1 MEGKMEQAVNE
12 IKRLKAC
19 INNLISVQALPAIW
33 SGGQPSQIVSALLDM
48 LVEMLSLDFAYARL
62 KDSTGGAPLEV
73 VRLAQDR
80 NLTAQPQMIGRAL
93 NPWLGDFPRTSPLLV
108 RNPIGDGDVSVLL
121 LRLGLQAEM
130 GVFVA
135 GSKRR
140 DFPTQT
146 ERLLLNVAANQATIG
161 LQEARLLSE
170 QKRVAD
176 ELDQRVGQRT
186 SQLLAANEELE
197 NEIAERKRAEEQL
210 SQSEKQLRDL
220 IETIPAMAF
229 VTRPDGSSEFASRPW
244 IEYSGMSAEQTAGSG
259 WEVTLHP
266 DDVEQHL
273 AKWRDSRTTGQ
284 PFENEARHRDAHGN
298 YRWLLA
304 RAVPLRDEQ
313 GNVLKW
319 YGALTDIEDRKR
331 AEALLAGEKRIL
343 EMVAKGDS
351 LTQIL
356 DSLCRLAEQQ
366 ATGVLASILLLEGD
380 RLRHGGAP
388 NLPKAYTDAIDGLT
402 IGPSV
407 GSCGTAA
414 YRGEQVIVEDIAT
427 DPLWADY
434 RTAALQHSL
443 RACWSTPVFSSQGK
457 VIATF
462 AMYYR
467 EPRSPAVRDQQIIEQ
482 ITHLA
487 GIAIERKL
495 TQDKLS
501 QSERSLAEAQRL
513 THTGS
518 FVWDIKTKQALYL
531 SDEWY
536 RIYGFDPD
544 KDERAWDERLK
555 RIYPEDLPKW
565 QAAVDR
571 AINEKSDYEL
581 EYRLVLPNGTTKYV
595 RLIAHPILN
604 RVGDVVQFMG
614 SVTDITDRKRAEA
627 LLTGEKRLLEMIA
640 TGVPFKEILN
650 TLCLIIEEQRNGTLA
665 SILLLNP
672 DGVHLNVVAGPNL
685 PNEWTQQMEKLP
697 IGPCAGSCGTAAYKG
712 SPIIVSDIA
721 TDPLWNV
728 AEHRASALKHGLRAS
743 WSNPILSSQGRVLG
757 TFCMYYGEPGSPTSQ
772 DLELIELATHL
783 ARVAVERDRAEEAL
797 RTSEQL
803 ARSHVD
809 VMMRSLDVLATEAAP
824 EKFIAEMLRTIGQH
838 LHARGVLL
846 WLRNQEEDSLRL
858 HLVIEGDQQ
867 VAPDPEHPFVKDPQ
881 AWKRSLQEM
890 LFTKGPVVCDDI
902 EHDPRISA
910 EFREYLMNRGRKKF
924 LAIPMFVLGEVRG
937 FIGIQHVERGAY
949 RPEEIELAQALAH
962 HVMLATHVAELAEQR
977 RHAVVFQERTR
988 MARDI
993 HDTLAQ
999 GFTGVIIQLDTS
1011 VEALRDEEPEEAAK
1025 HIRRARELARESLTE
1040 ARRSVHALRPQALEK
1055 ATFADALRAIITN
1068 TTAGTSLRTGFQLK
1082 GRPRELQ
1089 PAVEENLLHI
1099 GQEALSNALKH
1110 ARATKFQARLSFD
1123 SDAVRLELRDNG
1135 KGFVV
1140 DYANGGG
1147 IGLIGMRE
1155 RAEQIGARLAVTS
1168 KPGKG
1173 TKITAVS
1180 AYQEPATK

>member
-1 MEGKMEQAVNE
+1 MEAEMEQAVNE

-33 SGGQPSQIVSALLDM
+33 SGGQPSQIVSALLDI
-48 LVEMLSLDFAYARL
+48 LLEMLSLDFAYARL
-62 KDSTGGAPLEV
+62 KDSTGGAPLEM

-80 NLTAQPQMIGRAL
+80 NLFVEPQMIGRAL
-93 NPWLGDFPRTSPLLV
+93 NPWLGDFPHASLV

-135 GSKRR
+135 GSKRA

-170 QKRVAD
+170 QKRVAE
-176 ELDQRVGQRT
+176 ELDQRVAQRT

-197 NEIAERKRAEEQL
+197 NEIAERKRAEEAVR
-210 SQSEKQLRDL
+210 QSEKQLRDL

-229 VTRPDGSSEFASRPW
+229 VTRPDGSNEFVSRPW
-244 IEYSGMSAEQTAGSG
+244 IEYSGLSAEQTAGSG

-273 AKWRDSRTTGQ
+273 AKWRVSWTTGQ

-298 YRWLLA
+298 YRWLLV
-304 RAVPLRDEQ
+304 RAVPLRDER
-313 GNVLKW
+313 GNVVKW
-319 YGALTDIEDRKR
+319 YGTAIDVQDRKR
-331 AEALLAGEKRIL
+331 AEALLAGEKRVL
-343 EMVAKGDS
+343 EMVTKGNS

-356 DSLCRLAEQQ
+356 DALCRLAEQQ

-388 NLPKAYTDAIDGLT
+388 SLPKAYTDAIDGAA
-402 IGPSV
+402 IGPCV

-414 YRGEQVIVEDIAT
+414 YCGKQVIVEDIAT

-434 RTAALQHSL
+434 RDAALPHSL

-467 EPRSPAVRDQQIIEQ
+467 EPRSPTVRDQQIIEQ

-487 GIAIERKL
+487 EIAIERKL
-495 TQDKLS
+495 TQDNLS
-501 QSERSLAEAQRL
+501 QSERNLADAQRL

-531 SDEWY
+531 SDEWH

-544 KDERAWDERLK
+544 VNEHAWDERLK

-581 EYRLVLPNGTTKYV
+581 EYRLVLANGTTKYA

-604 RVGDVVQFMG
+604 SSGDVVQFMG
-614 SVTDITDRKRAEA
+614 SVTDITERKQAEA

-640 TGVPFKEILN
+640 TGVPLKEILN
-650 TLCLIIEEQRNGTLA
+650 TLCLIIEEQRSGTLA
-665 SILLLNP
+665 SVLLLNP

-685 PNEWTQQMEKLP
+685 PNEWTRQMEKLP
-697 IGPCAGSCGTAAYKG
+697 IGPCAGSCGTATYRG
-712 SPIIVSDIA
+712 SPVIVSDIA
-721 TDPLWNV
+721 TDPLWDV
-728 AEHRASALKHGLRAS
+728 PEHRASALKHRLHAS

-757 TFCMYYGEPGSPTSQ
+757 TFCMYYREPRSPTSR
-772 DLELIELATHL
+772 DLELIELATYL
-783 ARVAVERDRAEEAL
+783 VRVAVERDRAEEAL

-803 ARSHVD
+803 ARSHVE

-838 LHARGVLL
+838 LHAPSVML
-846 WLRNQEEDSLRL
+846 WLRNPEDDSLRL
-858 HLVIEGDQQ
+858 HLAIKDDQQ
-867 VAPDPEHPFVKDPQ
+867 VASDPDHPFVKDPQ
-881 AWKRSLQEM
+881 AWKRSPQFQEM

-902 EHDPRISA
+902 EHDPRLGA

-962 HVMLATHVAELAEQR
+962 HVMMATHSAELAEQR
-977 RHAVVFQERTR
+977 RHAVVLEERTR

-1025 HIRRARELARESLTE
+1025 HIGRARELARQSLTE

-1068 TTAGTSLRTGFQLK
+1068 TTAGTSLRTDFQLK
-1082 GRPRELQ
+1082 GQPRELQ

-1110 ARATKFQARLSFD
+1110 ACATKFRVRLSFA

-1140 DYANGGG
+1140 DCANGGG

-1155 RAEQIGARLAVTS
+1155 RADQIGAALAVTS
-1168 KPGKG
+1168 KPGRG
-1173 TKITAVS
+1173 TKIIALSPYRRPV
-1180 AYQEPATK
+1180 TK